1 MKFSYCNSFNLAINL
16 PMLDEKTKHRY
27 VPLGVSKK
35 TEKPSKPN
43 KPRKKNRKNRTKKN
57 RLNRFFFQKIFGS
70 VRFRF
75 SKPETGKTPTEPNR
89 FDLRGTIN
97 RKKNTF

>member
-27 VPLGVSKK
+27 VPLRVSKK

-43 KPRKKNRKNRTKKN
+43 KPRKKKPNKKN
-57 RLNRFFFQKIFGS
+57 RLNRFFFSKNFRFGS
-70 VRFRF
+70 V
-75 SKPETGKTPTEPNR
+75 SVSET
-89 FDLRGTIN
+89 
-97 RKKNTF
+97 